1 MTKELPSKL
10 DQEIFSRL
18 PDHIE
23 PGSLLANLWC
33 RLSPLW
39 TLAEMT
45 GLDKN
50 PKVYQW
56 FYDHL
61 NTKHWNHNQSE

>member
-10 DQEIFSRL
+10 DQEIFSQL

-23 PGSLLANLWC
+23 PGSL
-33 RLSPLW
+33 
-39 TLAEMT
+39 LAEMT

-61 NTKHWNHNQSE
+61 NSKHWNHNQPDQE